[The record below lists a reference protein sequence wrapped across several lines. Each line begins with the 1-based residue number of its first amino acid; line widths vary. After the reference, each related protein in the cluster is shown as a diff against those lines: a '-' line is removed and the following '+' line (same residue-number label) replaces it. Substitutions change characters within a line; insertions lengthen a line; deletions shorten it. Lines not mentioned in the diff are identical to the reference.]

1 MLTGSLL
8 CRFVA
13 ALDLC
18 KAMLELAD
26 KQTIDEAFEKRICS
40 AFIKHLNDKNLD
52 VQTNAVRSI

>member
-1 MLTGSLL
+1 M